1 MDDLHDWASYLIQAE
16 QAIKAINYK
25 CLHNKYEGIEKD
37 VQVVKDRL
45 DKVLLWVTEHRE
57 Q

>member
-1 MDDLHDWASYLIQAE
+1 MDELHDWASYLIKAE
-16 QAIKAINYK
+16 QAIKDINNK
-25 CLHNKYEGIEKD
+25 CLHKKYEGIEKD

-45 DKVLLWVTEHRE
+45 DKVLLWVKDNRE

>member
-1 MDDLHDWASYLIQAE
+1 MDELHDWSAYLIKAE
-16 QAIKAINYK
+16 QAMKAINDK
-25 CLHNKYEGIEKD
+25 CLHKKYEGIEQD

-45 DKVLLWVTEHRE
+45 DKVLLWVKDNRE